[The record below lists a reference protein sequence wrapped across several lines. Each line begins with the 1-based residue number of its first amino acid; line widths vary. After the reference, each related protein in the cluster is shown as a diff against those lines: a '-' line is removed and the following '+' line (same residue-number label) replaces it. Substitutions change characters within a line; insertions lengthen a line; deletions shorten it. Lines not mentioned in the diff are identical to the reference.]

1 MHTADSPSQPR
12 LPSGHRTP
20 RWVYVLL
27 IVAIAVPLVIVILH
41 LLGVSFTHMP

>member
-1 MHTADSPSQPR
+1 MSDSTFPPQP
-12 LPSGHRTP
+12 LPRHQTP